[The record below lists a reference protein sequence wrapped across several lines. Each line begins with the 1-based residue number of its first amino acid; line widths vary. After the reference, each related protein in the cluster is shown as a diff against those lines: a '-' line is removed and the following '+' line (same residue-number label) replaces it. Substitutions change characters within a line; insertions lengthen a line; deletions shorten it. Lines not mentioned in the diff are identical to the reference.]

1 MEVRCTQC
9 GAAIEV
15 APDVRVL
22 ACPYCGTALAVSAE
36 GAVFHETM
44 VPTVDQGEAVSH
56 LRRFLAGDATVANL
70 DREAQ
75 IGPAELSYFP
85 FWGFRVRRG
94 GEERT
99 VLMPAA
105 PSSLQG
111 LQGLALPAGQTRPMT
126 EDVGGDA
133 PVLEPDVPMA
143 TAEEWLHE
151 REGEV
156 QVLQRVLYHL
166 PMYRLRYRWRGR
178 SFTAGVDAVS
188 GRVFPADFPAKA
200 EAPYLLVAGL
210 SLAVFGVE
218 GLVVGNLLVKA
229 ILYLISAVPLMGVA
243 WLTTRKV

>member
-36 GAVFHETM
+36 GAVYHETM

-70 DREAQ
+70 DREARV
-75 IGPAELSYFP
+75 GTPVLAYFP
-85 FWGFRVRRG
+85 FWGFRVRQG

-111 LQGLALPAGQTRPMT
+111 LQGLTLPAGETRPMSS
-126 EDVGGDA
+126 DVAAGT
-133 PVLEPDVPMA
+133 PVVDPVVPMG
-143 TAEEWLHE
+143 TAEEWLSQ
-151 REGEV
+151 REGDIEV
-156 QVLQRVLYHL
+156 VQRVLYHL
-166 PMYRLRYRWRGR
+166 PMYTLRYQWRGR
-178 SFTAGVDAVS
+178 DYTAGVDAVS

-210 SLAVFGVE
+210 SLVVFGIE

-229 ILYLISAVPLMGVA
+229 LLYLVSAVPLMGIA

>member
-44 VPTVDQGEAVSH
+44 VPTVDPGEAVSH

-70 DREAQ
+70 DREAR

-85 FWGFRVRRG
+85 FWGFRVRQG

-111 LQGLALPAGQTRPMT
+111 LQGLALPAGESRPMT
-126 EDVGGDA
+126 GEVAGDA
-133 PVLEPDVPMA
+133 PVLEPDVPMS
-143 TAEEWLHE
+143 TAEEWLRQR
-151 REGEV
+151 REGV
-156 QVLQRVLYHL
+156 QVVQRVLYHL
-166 PMYRLRYRWRGR
+166 PMYTLRYQWRGKR
-178 SFTAGVDAVS
+178 YTAGVDAVS

-210 SLAVFGVE
+210 ALVVFGIE
-218 GLVVGNLLVKA
+218 GLVVGNLLAKA
-229 ILYLISAVPLMGVA
+229 VLYLVSAVPLMGLA